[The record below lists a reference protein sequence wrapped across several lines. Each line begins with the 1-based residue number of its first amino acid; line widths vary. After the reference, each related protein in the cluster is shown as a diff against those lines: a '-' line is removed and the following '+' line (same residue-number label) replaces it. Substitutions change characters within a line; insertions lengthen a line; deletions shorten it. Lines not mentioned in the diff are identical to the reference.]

1 MKSYFLIGFESA
13 ERAQAALS
21 DFFAGQSGET
31 WVLFANADD
40 PMAYFYL
47 GTNEYGEFEE
57 FAKDANLIQADIS
70 GRHFN
75 EDDKI
80 VAVLAGLR
88 DRIGGYIFNDDD
100 MKLR

>member
-1 MKSYFLIGFESA
+1 MKSYFLVGFESP
-13 ERAQAALS
+13 ERAKAALS
-21 DFFAGQSGET
+21 DAFAGQAGET

-47 GTNEYGEFEE
+47 ATNECGEFEE
-57 FAKDANLIQADIS
+57 FAKDANIIQVDIS

-80 VAVLAGLR
+80 IAGLAR
-88 DRIGGYIFNDDD
+88 LQGRLGGHIFNDDGTP
-100 MKLR
+100 LR